1 MRFFMTLFFIILSTN
16 IKAEIISRSVGE
28 LFVVFVNG
36 EISKG
41 DMQKLT
47 SLQLREVKLLFY

>member
-28 LFVVFVNG
+28 LFVVFVSG

-41 DMQKLT
+41 DMQKID
-47 SLQLREVKLLFY
+47 KLAN